1 VARADLALLLL
12 LGCGLGTGCDP
23 RQAPA
28 TPNIILVS
36 YDGLRADRTG
46 AYGNPRAPTPTLD
59 RMAAEGLR
67 FEWAFSQSNESLFS
81 HASMFTGRQVPELAQ
96 PVYESFTL
104 PDSAVMVG
112 EVLGVYGYSTAAFV
126 AGAHIRG
133 EYGFDQGFSVYDDRH
148 DFGPM
153 FSKARE
159 ALAWVDQRAREPFFL
174 VLQSYDCHRPYLRS
188 DAWFHPYER
197 DYDGIA
203 DELLTRRFSVD
214 RTFAGR
220 YYPDFPIRLLQH
232 VAGDRLQDPRGTERI
247 AAWAERNADG
257 VTLSEGDLE
266 HVRAHYDGA
275 AFALDI
281 QLGRFF
287 EALEQRGVLDDTLVI
302 LTADHGEDLQEHGYF
317 GHRHSLH
324 DTTTR
329 VPLVL
334 WGSSLPTQAR
344 GTVREDL
351 AEAIDIVPTI
361 LAAAGAQ
368 PPAGLPGRDL
378 LDPHAED
385 DGSVLQIGVLPQ
397 ISLRTATHRLI
408 FHGLPAASPLL
419 GPALANAP
427 LNADWFELYQLST
440 DPDELRNVVAEQ
452 PAEAER
458 LRTAMLAKLAAMQR
472 SAEAGA
478 PPDDP
483 ALRELLRSRG
493 YW

>member
-1 VARADLALLLL
+1 MARASPLALLAALAA
-12 LGCGLGTGCDP
+12 GCDA
-23 RQAPA
+23 RQPPA

-46 AYGNPRAPTPTLD
+46 AYGNPAQPTPTLD

-67 FEWAFSQSNESLFS
+67 FESAFSQSNESLFS
-81 HASMFTGRQVPELAQ
+81 HASLFTGRHVPELAQ

-104 PDSAVMVG
+104 PESAVMVG
-112 EVLGVYGYSTAAFV
+112 EVLGLYGYTTAAFV

-133 EYGFDQGFSVYDDRH
+133 AYGFDQGFSVYDDRH
-148 DFGPM
+148 DFGSM
-153 FSKARE
+153 FDKARE
-159 ALAWVDQRAREPFFL
+159 ALEWVDNRSREPFFM

-188 DAWFHPYER
+188 DAWYHVQDR
-197 DYDGIA
+197 DYQGVSD
-203 DELLTRRFSVD
+203 DLLHTRYSVD
-214 RTFAGR
+214 RTYQGI
-220 YYPDFPIRLLQH
+220 YYPNFPIRLLQH
-232 VAGDRLQDPRGTERI
+232 VAGDRLQDPRGSERI
-247 AAWAERNADG
+247 TAWAREHVDG
-257 VTLSEGDLE
+257 VELSEQDLD
-266 HVRAHYDGA
+266 HVRAHYDAA

-287 EALEQRGVLDDTLVI
+287 EALDQRGILEDTLVI
-302 LTADHGEDLQEHGYF
+302 LTADHGEDLQEHGYY

-329 VPLVL
+329 VPLVI
-334 WGSSLPTQAR
+334 WGRGLAPSLQ
-344 GTVREDL
+344 GTVRQDL

-361 LAAAGAQ
+361 LAAAGAD

-378 LDPHAED
+378 LDSSADD
-385 DGSVLQIGVLPQ
+385 DGYVLQIGVLPQ
-397 ISLRTATHRLI
+397 IALRSATHRLV
-408 FHGLPAASPLL
+408 FHGVPAASPVLL
-419 GPALANAP
+419 AALANAP
-427 LNADWFELYQLST
+427 FTTEWFELYDLQA
-440 DPDELRNVVAEQ
+440 DPGEQRNAVAEQ
-452 PAEAER
+452 TAAGERMRAAMLTR
-458 LRTAMLAKLAAMQR
+458 LRSMQR